1 MQDLRDA
8 LRALRATPALTA
20 AAVLSLALGIGAN
33 TAIFSLVDGLLLRS
47 LPVEEPERLAHL
59 DDGSWTNPVWEEIR
73 ARQNALFD
81 GAAAWSSSRFDLAD
95 GGIARFVDGLYV
107 SGEFFGVL
115 GVPAILG
122 RTFTA
127 ADDTR
132 GGGPDGPVVVI
143 SHRYWQQQF
152 GGAADAIGRTL
163 TLNRVPFTIIGV
175 TPPAFNGPSVG
186 RAFDVAVP
194 ISAYPLVTHSADALD
209 RRSFWWIEVL
219 VRLNPGQSLDAAT
232 TALRGVQPQI
242 RAATMP
248 PDWPEDERNRYL
260 SEAFTLVPGARGAS
274 FLRDRYERPLLTLMV
289 VVSLVLLIACAN
301 VANLLLARAT
311 ARRHELSIRVAL
323 GASRLRIARQL
334 LAESF
339 LLASSGAA
347 LGVLLAQWFSS
358 LIVRQLSTT
367 RSPIYLD
374 VGLDGRILLFT
385 AAVAVATAVLFGTV
399 PALRAARAQPGDALK
414 EQGRSLVGEGRRA
427 LGSPLVVGQVALSLM
442 LVVAAGLF
450 VRTFQTLAT
459 RDLGFD
465 SGPVLIVSLDA
476 QRFGAQREGR
486 ADVYAR
492 ATEAVQAV
500 PGVARAAFSA
510 VTPVSGMRWNN
521 QFEFPHLPS
530 LDRRERTVN
539 MNVVTPGF
547 FETYGTPLLAGRDIA
562 TTDRAG
568 TPPVAVVNQ
577 AFVAKSYQDMEPLGQ
592 RVTSP
597 AGPGEPAEPITIVG
611 VVGNA
616 VYQSVKEEP
625 LPTMYRPLVQHTRA
639 PPFGS
644 VSLRAAAGSPALLTR
659 SVADAIAAIDPDL
672 ALVFQPLDVQVRSS
686 LAQERTVALLSGVF
700 GVLALLL
707 AGIGLYGITAY
718 AVSRRRA
725 EIGIRMALGADAG
738 GVVRLILWRVVAL
751 VGLGIALGAAGSL
764 WASRFVGS
772 LLYGIEP
779 GDPATLVA
787 AALALLAIGGLAGW
801 LPARRAAR
809 IDPADV
815 LREG

>member
-8 LRALRATPALTA
+8 LRALRATPTLTA

-47 LPVEEPERLAHL
+47 LPVQAPERLAHL

-73 ARQNALFD
+73 ARQHAIFD
-81 GAAAWSSSRFDLAD
+81 GAAAWSASRFDLSD

-107 SGEFFGVL
+107 SGEFFDVL

-122 RTFTA
+122 RTFTS
-127 ADDTR
+127 ADDAR
-132 GGGPDGPVVVI
+132 GGGPDGPVAVI
-143 SHRYWQQQF
+143 SHRYWQQQY
-152 GGAADAIGRTL
+152 GGAADAIGRSL
-163 TLNRVPFTIIGV
+163 TLNRVAFTIIGV
-175 TPPAFNGPSVG
+175 TPPGFNGPNVG

-194 ISAYPLVTHSADALD
+194 IAAYPLITRRADALD
-209 RRSFWWIEVL
+209 LRSFWWIEVL
-219 VRLNPGQSLDAAT
+219 VRLKPGQTLEAAT

-242 RAATMP
+242 REATMP
-248 PDWPEDERNRYL
+248 ADWREDERNQYL
-260 SEAFTLVPGARGAS
+260 SQAFTLVPGARGAS
-274 FLRDRYERPLLTLMV
+274 FLRDRYEQPLLTLMAV
-289 VVSLVLLIACAN
+289 VGLVLLIACAN

-334 LAESF
+334 LTES
-339 LLASSGAA
+339 LVLAASGAA
-347 LGVLLAQWFSS
+347 LGALLARWFSG
-358 LIVRQLSTT
+358 LVVRQLSTT
-367 RSPIYLD
+367 RSPVYLEL
-374 VGLDGRILLFT
+374 GLDGRMLLFT
-385 AAVAVATAVLFGTV
+385 AAVAAVTALLFGTL

-414 EQGRSLVGEGRRA
+414 EQGRSLAGDRRRGF
-427 LGSPLVVGQVALSLM
+427 GSPLVVGQVALSLM

-459 RDLGFD
+459 RNLGFD
-465 SGPVLIVSLDA
+465 SGPVLVVSLDA
-476 QRFGAQREGR
+476 QRSGAPSEAR
-486 ADVYAR
+486 ADVYVR

-521 QFEFPHLPS
+521 LFEFPHLPS
-530 LDRRERTVN
+530 LDRRDRSVN
-539 MNVVTPGF
+539 MNFVTPGF
-547 FETYGTPLLAGRDIA
+547 FETYGTPLVAGRDIA

-577 AFVAKSYQDMEPLGQ
+577 AFVAKYYKDLEPLGQ
-592 RVTSP
+592 RVVSP
-597 AGPGEPAEPITIVG
+597 AGPEEPAEQITIVG

-625 LPTMYRPLVQHTRA
+625 PPTMYRPLVQHTRA

-644 VSLRAAAGSPALLTR
+644 VSLRAASGSPALLTR
-659 SVADAIAAIDPDL
+659 SVADAIASVDRDL

-700 GVLALLL
+700 GVLAVLL

-725 EIGIRMALGADAG
+725 EIGIRMALGADGG
-738 GVVRLILWRVVAL
+738 GVVRMILWRVVAL
-751 VGLGIALGAAGSL
+751 VGLGVALGAAGSL

-772 LLYGIEP
+772 LLYGVEP
-779 GDPATLVA
+779 GDPATLA
-787 AALALLAIGGLAGW
+787 GAALVLLVIGGVAGW
-801 LPARRAAR
+801 VPARRAAR
-809 IDPADV
+809 IDPAEV